1 MKRTENPD
9 ALLARWYA
17 GETTDAE
24 ENRLREHFA
33 TADRPAHEP
42 TAAQDDRTIDA
53 MLFAGFRA
61 LSTERMPDTL
71 LGTGTRPA
79 IRLHRRPVRL
89 ILWKSAAVAAVVA
102 LGILLGL
109 RFRTPYCYINGEAIY
124 DKETALAAT
133 DCLKSLAVLELP
145 ERMLEQLLEN

>member
-1 MKRTENPD
+1 
-9 ALLARWYA
+9 
-17 GETTDAE
+17 
-24 ENRLREHFA
+24 
-33 TADRPAHEP
+33 
-42 TAAQDDRTIDA
+42 A

-61 LSTERMPDTL
+61 LSTERMPDTPL
-71 LGTGTRPA
+71 QPGSRPA
-79 IRLHRRPVRL
+79 IRLNRRPVRL